1 MNEAARVEEIAPC
14 TAPKTF
20 DSEEQE
26 RAIESV
32 ARLLSSGRP
41 LSEILQTVKLIASR
55 DQASQP
61 DAFSE
66 RVPDTLHTPAESHT
80 HSLEGESTEFP
91 EPANAA
97 FADNQLGAGVLA
109 STLSDDAVIAVDV
122 SAGQQLTQLTSI
134 RRPQHVR
141 FSGLFGA
148 ALFWLIPTI
157 SLAVVTVAGKS
168 LIEAGVVETRPDAA
182 ARAIIGVLHFGRDQ
196 VDKAVTP
203 NTIVAQPNRAEPQ
216 SAQPDTAVSHVAQPI
231 PETELPRPDA
241 SEQEMVQVEPADP
254 QAAQS
259 DNAEHEKTVEPDGA
273 EARLTSEQITALL
286 NRGDGFLSIT
296 DIEAARLLY
305 ERAAVAGNSE
315 AAIRL
320 GATFD
325 PEFLTRAGLRN
336 TPSDVSAAQYWYR
349 RARDL
354 QANQLQLSSQG
365 TEVARSSEQFV
376 TGTTA
381 QPAISANQPRTQT
394 ADRPPAKSMQ
404 PMPRTVSSQAH
415 RPSRPLDRHDRNHR
429 STNGPG
435 CPHVGHCLA
444 PP

>member
-14 TAPKTF
+14 TAPKGF

-91 EPANAA
+91 GPANAA
-97 FADNQLGAGVLA
+97 LADNQLGAGVPA
-109 STLSDDAVIAVDV
+109 SSVGHDAVIALDV

-134 RRPQHVR
+134 RRVQHVR
-141 FSGLFGA
+141 LSRLFGA
-148 ALFWLIPTI
+148 ALFWLIPTF
-157 SLAVVTVAGKS
+157 SLAVVTLAGKS
-168 LIEAGVVETRPDAA
+168 LIDAGAVQNTGDAA
-182 ARAIIGVLHFGRDQ
+182 ATAIIGVLQGRDQ
-196 VDKAVTP
+196 VDKAVTS

-286 NRGDGFLSIT
+286 NRGDGFLSMA